1 MYETFI
7 KRHLDIL
14 FSLVLII
21 VTSPILILSALL
33 IKYETKGPA
42 FFKQDRVGKNCS
54 KFKIYKF
61 RTMRIETVMNG
72 ELLTDSQRITK
83 MGTYL
88 RKTSIDEL
96 PQLFNILM
104 GEMSFIGPR
113 PLLPQYLELYDKDQL
128 KRHDVMSGISGWA
141 QVNGRNT
148 ISWEDKFK
156 LDVYYVQHVCLKMD
170 IKILF
175 STIYKV
181 FGRKNIDCST
191 NDTMPYFE
199 GAVKNKVA

>member
-1 MYETFI
+1 MYKNYI
-7 KRHLDIL
+7 KRDLDIL
-14 FSLVLII
+14 FALLLII

-33 IKYETKGPA
+33 IKYETKGPV
-42 FFKQDRVGKNCS
+42 FFRQDRVGKNYQE
-54 KFKIYKF
+54 FKIYKF
-61 RTMRIETVMNG
+61 RTMRTETVMNG
-72 ELLTDSQRITK
+72 QLLTDSQRITR
-83 MGTYL
+83 MGAYL

-113 PLLPQYLELYDKDQL
+113 PLLPQYLELYDEDQL
-128 KRHDVMSGISGWA
+128 RRHEVMSGISGWA

-156 LDVYYVQHVCLKMD
+156 FDIYYVNHVCLKLD

-175 STIYKV
+175 FTIYKV
-181 FGRKNIDCST
+181 FGRKNIDYSV
-191 NDTMPYFE
+191 NDTMPYFKGE
-199 GAVKNKVA
+199 IK

>member
-1 MYETFI
+1 MYKNYI
-7 KRHLDIL
+7 KRDLDIL
-14 FSLVLII
+14 FALLLII

-33 IKYETKGPA
+33 IKYETKGPV
-42 FFKQDRVGKNCS
+42 FFRQDRVGKNYQE
-54 KFKIYKF
+54 FKIYKF
-61 RTMRIETVMNG
+61 RTMRTETVMNG
-72 ELLTDSQRITK
+72 QLLTDSQRITR
-83 MGTYL
+83 MGAYL

-113 PLLPQYLELYDKDQL
+113 PLLPQYLELYDEDQL
-128 KRHDVMSGISGWA
+128 RRHEVMSGISGWA

-156 LDVYYVQHVCLKMD
+156 FDVYYVNHVCLKLD

-175 STIYKV
+175 FTIYKV
-181 FGRKNIDCST
+181 FGRKNIDYSV
-191 NDTMPYFE
+191 NDTMPYFKGE
-199 GAVKNKVA
+199 IK

>member
-1 MYETFI
+1 MYENYI
-7 KRHLDIL
+7 KRDLDIL
-14 FSLVLII
+14 FALVLIV
-21 VTSPILILSALL
+21 VTSPILIVSALL
-33 IKYETKGPA
+33 IKYETTGSV
-42 FFKQDRVGKNCS
+42 FFKQDRVGKYC
-54 KFKIYKF
+54 KEFKMYKF
-61 RTMRIETVMNG
+61 RTMSNETVRNG
-72 ELLTDSQRITK
+72 QLLTDIQRITRV
-83 MGTYL
+83 GAYL

-113 PLLPQYLELYDKDQL
+113 PLLPQYLELYDENQL
-128 KRHDVMSGISGWA
+128 RRHNVMSGISGWA

-156 LDVYYVQHVCLKMD
+156 LDVYYVNHICLKMD

-181 FGRKNIDCST
+181 VGRKNIDSSL
-191 NDTMPYFE
+191 NDTMPYFK
-199 GAVKNKVA
+199 GKTK

>member
-1 MYETFI
+1 MYKNYI
-7 KRHLDIL
+7 KRDLDIL
-14 FSLVLII
+14 FALLLII

-33 IKYETKGPA
+33 IKYETKGPV
-42 FFKQDRVGKNCS
+42 FFRQDRVGKNYQE
-54 KFKIYKF
+54 FKIYKF

-72 ELLTDSQRITK
+72 QLLTDSQRITR
-83 MGTYL
+83 MGAYL

-113 PLLPQYLELYDKDQL
+113 PLLPQYLELYDEDQL
-128 KRHDVMSGISGWA
+128 RRHEVMSGISGWA

-156 LDVYYVQHVCLKMD
+156 FDVYYVNHVCLKLD

-175 STIYKV
+175 FTIYKV
-181 FGRKNIDCST
+181 FGRKNIDYSV
-191 NDTMPYFE
+191 NDTMPYFKGE
-199 GAVKNKVA
+199 IK

>member
-1 MYETFI
+1 MYKNYI
-7 KRHLDIL
+7 KRDLDIL
-14 FSLVLII
+14 FALLLII

-33 IKYETKGPA
+33 IKYETKGPV
-42 FFKQDRVGKNCS
+42 FFRQDRVGKNDQE
-54 KFKIYKF
+54 FKIYKF

-72 ELLTDSQRITK
+72 QLLTDSQRITR
-83 MGTYL
+83 MGAYL

-113 PLLPQYLELYDKDQL
+113 PLLPQYLELYDEDQL
-128 KRHDVMSGISGWA
+128 RRHEVMSGISGWA

-156 LDVYYVQHVCLKMD
+156 FDVYYVNHVCLKLD

-175 STIYKV
+175 FTIYKV
-181 FGRKNIDCST
+181 FGRKNIDYSV
-191 NDTMPYFE
+191 NDTMPYFKGE
-199 GAVKNKVA
+199 IK

>member
-156 LDVYYVQHVCLKMD
+156 LDVYYVQHICLKMD

-181 FGRKNIDCST
+181 FARKNIDCSA
-191 NDTMPYFE
+191 NDTMPYFKGE
-199 GAVKNKVA
+199 IKNKAA

>member
-1 MYETFI
+1 MYENYV
-7 KRHLDIL
+7 KRDLDIL
-14 FSLVLII
+14 FSLLLII
-21 VTSPILILSALL
+21 VTSPILIISALL
-33 IKYETKGPA
+33 IKYETKGPV
-42 FFKQDRVGKNCS
+42 FFRQDRVGKNC
-54 KFKIYKF
+54 KEFKIYKF
-61 RTMRIETVMNG
+61 RTMRIETVLNG
-72 ELLTDSQRITK
+72 QLLTDSQRITK
-83 MGTYL
+83 IGAYL

-128 KRHDVMSGISGWA
+128 RRHEVMSGISGWA

-156 LDVYYVQHVCLKMD
+156 LDVYYVNHVCIKMD

-181 FGRKNIDCST
+181 FGRKNIDYSA
-191 NDTMPYFE
+191 NDTMPYFKGE
-199 GAVKNKVA
+199 AK

>member
-1 MYETFI
+1 MYKNYI
-7 KRHLDIL
+7 KRDLDIL
-14 FSLVLII
+14 FALLLII

-33 IKYETKGPA
+33 IKYETKGPV
-42 FFKQDRVGKNCS
+42 FFRQDRVGKNY
-54 KFKIYKF
+54 KEFKIYKF

-72 ELLTDSQRITK
+72 QLLTDSQRITR
-83 MGTYL
+83 MGAYL

-113 PLLPQYLELYDKDQL
+113 PLLPQYLELYDEDQL
-128 KRHDVMSGISGWA
+128 RRHEVMSGISGWA

-156 LDVYYVQHVCLKMD
+156 FDVYYVNHVCLKLD

-175 STIYKV
+175 FTIYKV
-181 FGRKNIDCST
+181 FGRKNIDYSV
-191 NDTMPYFE
+191 NDTMPYFKGE
-199 GAVKNKVA
+199 IK

>member
-1 MYETFI
+1 MYKNYI
-7 KRHLDIL
+7 KRDLDIL
-14 FSLVLII
+14 FALLLII

-33 IKYETKGPA
+33 IKYETKGPV
-42 FFKQDRVGKNCS
+42 FFRQDRVGKNYQE
-54 KFKIYKF
+54 FKIYKF

-72 ELLTDSQRITK
+72 QLLTDSQRITR
-83 MGTYL
+83 MGAYL

-113 PLLPQYLELYDKDQL
+113 PLLPQYLELYDEDQL
-128 KRHDVMSGISGWA
+128 RRHEVMSGISGWA

-156 LDVYYVQHVCLKMD
+156 FDIYYVNHVCLKLD

-175 STIYKV
+175 FTIYKV
-181 FGRKNIDCST
+181 FGRKNIDYSV
-191 NDTMPYFE
+191 NDTMPYFKGE
-199 GAVKNKVA
+199 IK